1 MPLLLAP
8 LIGRY
13 GHKIDMRM
21 LVTFSFIVYALCYYW
36 RSVTFS
42 SAIDF
47 TWVIIPQFMQGFAVA
62 CFFFT
67 ADHHFTFRVTAGG
80 NSLPLT
86 SLSSFFRSLSGS
98 IGTTITMTLWS
109 RRDSFHHAQLTES
122 VTEYNPRPLICSIN
136 YNIWV
141 LISSK

>member
-1 MPLLLAP
+1 IVLMPQLLQTVFEYTSVSAGLAYAPIGIMPLLLAP

-62 CFFFT
+62 CFF
-67 ADHHFTFRVTAGG
+67 
-80 NSLPLT
+80 LPLT
-86 SLSSFFRSLSGS
+86 TISLSGLPPEKFAAATSLSNFFRS
-98 IGTTITMTLWS
+98 
-109 RRDSFHHAQLTES
+109 
-122 VTEYNPRPLICSIN
+122 
-136 YNIWV
+136 
-141 LISSK
+141 